1 MNIRD
6 VSGEAPRESAW
17 AADVPSSVSTRGR
30 LGRALAASLS
40 VSAVLVVVL
49 LAGHHRVVA
58 GAMDAP
64 AAITVD
70 YPLNQTTYP
79 PDMEPPTFL
88 WRDAAQSATSWK
100 IDVTFAGGGPA
111 LHITSDGPH
120 MKVGEIDPRCI
131 GPTNKL
137 PELTPEEAAAHTWK
151 PDEKTWE
158 AVRKYAVES
167 PATVTISGYA
177 ANDTAQPVSRGQME
191 LTISRDPV
199 GAPIFYRD
207 VPLMPAANDKGV
219 IQPLAQSAVP
229 LINWRMRDVG
239 ESKSHI
245 VMNDLH
251 SCANCHS
258 FSRDGKTLGIDMDG
272 PQNDKGLYAIVPVSK
287 EMTIRTQDMISWA
300 SFRKELN
307 PGLRVGFMSQVSP
320 DGRYVAT
327 TVKPPNFKS
336 NQFYYVSNFTDYRF
350 LQVFYPTRGILAIY
364 DRQTKQLTPLPG
376 ADDPDFVQACAVW
389 SPDGKYL
396 VFLHAKAKDPYR
408 ADGVKA
414 KYPNDPNEVQIQY
427 DLYRIPFNGGKGG
440 VAEPIEGASNNGMSN
455 SFAKVSPDGKWIAYV
470 QAKNGLL
477 IRPDSKLYIIPAEG
491 GKARLMKCNTSL
503 MNSWHSWSPNGR
515 WLVFSSKSRGPYTKM
530 FLTHVDENGND
541 TPAVLIENSTAANRA
556 VNIPE
561 FVNMNPA
568 GIDKIAT
575 PAVDFYKQYDVA
587 ADLAKKG
594 DYAAAIPE
602 WRKALQMEPDDPR
615 AHNGYGETLAKA
627 GKKDEALAQ
636 YRAAIAEKPQFAEA
650 HNNLGILL
658 AALGKPAEAIG
669 EFNDALEVNPGYAD
683 TRNNLGRVLLEQHRV
698 TEAIEQ
704 FQDAIE
710 INPVFAE
717 AHNNLGYAYGTEGHI
732 DEAITEYRAAIDADP
747 KYAHAYDNL
756 GLAMATKG
764 DLDDAITNFSKA
776 IELEPT
782 DGSAEG
788 NLGHALLEK
797 NSLDEAIP
805 HLQKALDLG
814 PESAEVHTNL
824 GLALAEK
831 GHVADAIPHFRRA
844 LAMAPNLTEARYYLG
859 ESLVMSGQGK
869 EGLAYWREGLRKEPN
884 NVQLL
889 NETAWVLSTARD
901 ASLRDGKEAVPLAQH
916 AVELTSGREPEVLGT
931 LAAAYAES
939 GQFDQAVETE
949 QRAAELANQQGNA
962 ALARSLNARLEMMK
976 EKTPI
981 RQ

>member
-1 MNIRD
+1 MNLYQPH
-6 VSGEAPRESAW
+6 AP
-17 AADVPSSVSTRGR
+17 VTLSS
-30 LGRALAASLS
+30 ASLRLRS
-40 VSAVLVVVL
+40 RVLRAFAVTAAVVAACATVLV
-49 LAGHHRVVA
+49 AGHLRRVH
-58 GAMDAP
+58 GAADAP
-64 AAITVD
+64 AAIAVD
-70 YPLNQTTYP
+70 YPLNASIFP
-79 PDMEPPTFL
+79 PDMEPPTFM
-88 WRDAAQSATSWK
+88 WRDSAEHATTWH

-111 LHITSDGPH
+111 LHVTSDGPH
-120 MKVGEIDPRCI
+120 MKVGQIDPRCV

-137 PELTPEEAAAHTWK
+137 PELTAEQAAAHTWK
-151 PDEKTWE
+151 PDARTWD

-167 PATVTISGYA
+167 PATITITGYA
-177 ANDTAQPVSRGQME
+177 AGDSAQPVSHGQTH

-219 IQPLAQSAVP
+219 IQPLAQGAVP

-239 ESKSHI
+239 ESQSHI

-272 PQNDKGLYAIVPVSK
+272 PQNDKGLYAIVPISK

-300 SFRKELN
+300 SFRKEMN

-376 ADDPDFVQACAVW
+376 ADDPNYVQASAVW

-408 ADGVKA
+408 PDGVKA

-427 DLYRIPFNGGKGG
+427 DLYRIPFNGGRGG
-440 VAEPIEGASNNGMSN
+440 TAEPIEGASQNGMSN
-455 SFAKVSPDGKWIAYV
+455 SFAKVSPDGKWIVFV

-477 IRPDSKLYIIPAEG
+477 IRPDSRLYIVPAGG
-491 GKARLMKCNTSL
+491 GKARLMHCNTSL

-515 WLVFSSKSRGPYTKM
+515 WLVFSSKSRSPYTGM

-541 TPAVLIENSTAANRA
+541 SPAIFIENSTAANRA

-561 FVNMNPA
+561 FVNMNPS
-568 GIDKIAT
+568 GIDHIAT

-594 DYAAAIPE
+594 EYAAAIPE
-602 WRKALQMEPDDPR
+602 WRKALAMQPDDPR
-615 AHNGYGETLAKA
+615 AHNGYGETLAKD
-627 GKKDEALAQ
+627 GKRDEAMAQ
-636 YRAAIAEKPQFAEA
+636 FRAAIAEKPQFAEA
-650 HNNLGILL
+650 HNNLGIQLASL
-658 AALGKPAEAIG
+658 GQPTEATAEFNAALDI
-669 EFNDALEVNPGYAD
+669 NPGYAD
-683 TRNNLGRVLLEQHRV
+683 TRNNLGRLLMEQHRV
-698 TEAIEQ
+698 PEAIEQ
-704 FQDAIE
+704 FQAAVE
-710 INPVFAE
+710 INPDFAE
-717 AHNNLGYAYGTEGHI
+717 AHNNLGYAYGSQGHL
-732 DEAITEYRAAIDADP
+732 DEAIAEYRKAINSDP

-756 GLAMATKG
+756 GLALATKG
-764 DLDDAITNFSKA
+764 SLDDAISDFTRA
-776 IELEPT
+776 TELEPNY
-782 DGSAEG
+782 GSAEA
-788 NLGHALLEK
+788 NLGHALLQK
-797 NSLDEAIP
+797 SSFAEAIP
-805 HLQKALDLG
+805 HLQKALTLG
-814 PESAEVHTNL
+814 PESADVHTNL

-831 GHVADAIPHFRRA
+831 GQVADAIPHFRRA
-844 LAMAPNLTEARYYLG
+844 LAMAPGMVEAQYYLG
-859 ESLVMSGQGK
+859 EALVMNGQGQD
-869 EGLAYWREGLRKEPN
+869 GLAQWRDSLRKQPDN
-884 NVQLL
+884 LQLL
-889 NETAWVLSTARD
+889 NETAWLLSTARD
-901 ASLRDGKEAVPLAQH
+901 AALRNGKEALPMAQR
-916 AVELTSGREPEVLGT
+916 AVQLTSSRQPEILGT
-931 LAAAYAES
+931 LAAAYAET

-949 QRAAELANQQGNA
+949 QQAAQLANQQGNA
-962 ALARSLNARLEMMK
+962 GLAQSLTSRLTLLK
-976 EKTPI
+976 EHTPI